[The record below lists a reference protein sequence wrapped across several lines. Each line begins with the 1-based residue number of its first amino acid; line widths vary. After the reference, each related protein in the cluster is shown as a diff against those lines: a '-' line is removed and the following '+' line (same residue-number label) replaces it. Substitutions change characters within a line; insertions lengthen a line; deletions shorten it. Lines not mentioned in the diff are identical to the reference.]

1 MKDITS
7 KFDKVLNAS
16 PYYNNVDHQPDAS
29 KDVIHNGPDRP
40 MPYANQI
47 GNYQRNKPVLNKSFH
62 NSKFYII
69 GSGIA
74 GLATAYYLIRD
85 AHVPGKN
92 ITFIEQ
98 LHIEGGSMDGSGNPE
113 DGYLIRGG
121 REMDMTYENFW
132 DLFQDIPAV
141 ELPHPYSV
149 LDEYRLLNDN
159 DSNYSKSR
167 LIHNKG
173 EIKDFSKLGLNKKD
187 QLALVKLL
195 LKKKEDLDDL
205 TIDDYFS
212 DTFKAS
218 NFWTFWRTMFAFEE
232 WHSLLEFKLYM
243 HRFLHDLDGL
253 NDLSALVFPKYNQ
266 FDTFIKP
273 LRNFLVDK
281 GVQIQLNTLV
291 KDLNI
296 NIQGETKVVTSIE
309 TVQDGKDTQLII
321 DKDDYVIVT
330 TGSMTEDSAYGNN
343 TQAPIQTIDNSTSGQ
358 SAGWKLWKNLAEK
371 SPVFGR
377 PKKFCGDIEKSSW
390 MSATLTCK
398 PSAFVEKLKQHSVND
413 PYSGKTV
420 TGGIITITDSNWL
433 MSFTCNRQPHY
444 PTQPDDILVIWV
456 YALFMDKDG
465 NYVKKAMPECTG
477 NEILAELCY
486 HLGIE
491 DQLDNVIENTKVRTA
506 FMPYITSMFM
516 PRAKGDRPE
525 IVPQGCT
532 NLGLIGQFVETNND
546 CVFTMESSVRTARV
560 AVYSLLNLNKQ
571 VPDVYPSQ
579 YDIRHLLKAT
589 KSLNDNEP
597 FVGEGILRKVLKGT
611 YFEHILPTAH
621 TPEEDE
627 DKKDGFIQ
635 EQMTKFHDWM
645 DHVRGKINL
654 K

>member
-1 MKDITS
+1 MKETT
-7 KFDKVLNAS
+7 KHFDKVLKAS
-16 PYYNNVDHQPDAS
+16 QYFNHIDHQPDAS
-29 KDVIHNGPDRP
+29 KDVVRNGADRP
-40 MPYANQI
+40 MPYANQN
-47 GNYQRNKPVLNKSFH
+47 GNYQRNRPVLTKSFED
-62 NSKFYII
+62 SKIYII

-74 GLATAYYLIRD
+74 GLATAYYFIRD
-85 AHVPGKN
+85 AQIPGKN

-98 LHIEGGSMDGSGNPE
+98 LAIEGGSMDGSGNPE

-141 ELPHPYSV
+141 ELPAPYSV

-167 LIHNKG
+167 LISNKG
-173 EIKDFSKLGLNKKD
+173 VVEDFSKFGLSKKD
-187 QLALVKLL
+187 QLDLVKLL
-195 LKKKEDLDDL
+195 LKNKEELDDL

-212 DTFKAS
+212 DSFKKS
-218 NFWTFWRTMFAFEE
+218 NFWTFWRTMFAFEQ

-273 LRNFLVDK
+273 LRNFLVEK
-281 GVQIQLNTLV
+281 GVQIQLNSLV
-291 KDLNI
+291 KDLDI
-296 NIQGETKVVTSIE
+296 DVTTGSKVVTGIVTE
-309 TVQDGKDTQLII
+309 QNGAENKIAI
-321 DKDDYVIVT
+321 RPNDYVVVT

-343 TQAPIQTIDNSTSGQ
+343 TKAPIQKIDNSTSGK
-358 SAGWKLWKNLAEK
+358 SPGWQLWKNLAAK
-371 SPVFGR
+371 SEVFGR
-377 PKKFCGDIEKSSW
+377 PEKFCGDIEKSSW

-398 PSAFVEKLKQHSVND
+398 PSAFVEKLKGYAVND

-456 YALFMDKDG
+456 YALFMDKEG
-465 NYVKKAMPECTG
+465 NHVKKTMPECTG
-477 NEILAELCY
+477 NDILAELCF

-516 PRAKGDRPE
+516 PRAKGDRPAV
-525 IVPQGCT
+525 VPEGCT
-532 NLGLIGQFVETNND
+532 NLGLVGQFVETNND
-546 CVFTMESSVRTARV
+546 VVFTMESSVRTARI

-589 KSLNDNEP
+589 KSLNDNKP
-597 FVGEGILRKVLKGT
+597 FAGEGILRKVLKGT
-611 YFEHILPTAH
+611 YYEHVIPNAH
-621 TPEEDE
+621 HFPVEEE
-627 DKKDGFIQ
+627 KKENFLQ
-635 EQMTKFHDWM
+635 EQMHKFHDWM
-645 DHVRGKINL
+645 DHVRGKL
-654 K
+654 KL

>member
-1 MKDITS
+1 MKNSS
-7 KFDKVLNAS
+7 KKFEKVLKS
-16 PYYNNVDHQPDAS
+16 SLYYNKVDHQPDAY
-29 KDVIHNGPDRP
+29 KDVVRNGADRP
-40 MPYANQI
+40 MPYANQN
-47 GNYQRNKPVLNKSFH
+47 GNYQRNRPVLA
-62 NSKFYII
+62 SKFDKSKIYII

-74 GLATAYYLIRD
+74 GLATAYYFIRD
-85 AHVPGKN
+85 GQIAAKN
-92 ITFIEQ
+92 ITIIDQ
-98 LHIEGGSMDGSGNPE
+98 LNIEGGSMDGAGNAK

-141 ELPHPYSV
+141 ELPAPYSV

-173 EIKDFSKLGLNKKD
+173 DVKDFSKFGLSKKD

-212 DTFKAS
+212 NTFKKS
-218 NFWTFWRTMFAFEE
+218 NFWTFWRTMFAFEQ

-266 FDTFIKP
+266 YDTFIKP
-273 LRNFLVDK
+273 LSNFLLEK
-281 GVQIQLNTLV
+281 GVQFQRGILV
-291 KDLNI
+291 KDLDI
-296 NIQGETKVVTSIE
+296 EVRAEHKIVRGIITEKKGVESAIAIGSQDFVV
-309 TVQDGKDTQLII
+309 
-321 DKDDYVIVT
+321 VT
-330 TGSMTEDSAYGNN
+330 TGSMTEDSSYGNN
-343 TQAPIQTIDNSTSGQ
+343 KAAPIKKINNKESGE
-358 SAGWKLWKNLAEK
+358 SAGWKLWKNLALK

-377 PKKFCGDIEKSSW
+377 PEKFCGDIEKSSW
-390 MSATLTCK
+390 ESATLTCK
-398 PSAFVEKLKQHSVND
+398 PSALVEKLKTYAVND

-433 MSFTCNRQPHY
+433 MSFTCNRQPHF
-444 PTQPDDILVIWV
+444 PTQPDDVLVLWV
-456 YALFMDKDG
+456 YGLFMDKKG
-465 NYVKKAMPECTG
+465 NFVKKTMPECTG
-477 NEILAELCY
+477 NEILTELCY

-491 DQLDNVIENTKVRTA
+491 DQLEDVIANTIIRTA

-525 IVPQGCT
+525 IVPNGCK

-546 CVFTMESSVRTARV
+546 VVFTMESSVRTARI
-560 AVYSLLNLNKQ
+560 AVYTLLNLNKQ

-589 KSLNDNEP
+589 KALNDNRP
-597 FVGEGILRKVLKGT
+597 FVGEGVLRRVLKGT
-611 YFEHILPTAH
+611 YYEHVLPALH
-621 TPEEDE
+621 IPIVGE
-627 DKKDGFIQ
+627 KKESFIM
-635 EQMTKFHDWM
+635 EHMKKFHSWIDE
-645 DHVRGKINL
+645 VREKKKN
-654 K
+654 

>member
-1 MKDITS
+1 MKDTTK

-16 PYYNNVDHQPDAS
+16 KYFNNVDHQPDAN
-29 KDVIHNGPDRP
+29 KDVIKNGPDRS

-47 GNYQRNKPVLNKSFH
+47 GNYQRNKPVLTRSYD
-62 NSKFYII
+62 NSKIYII

-74 GLATAYYLIRD
+74 GLATAYYFIRD
-85 AHVPGKN
+85 GHIPAKN

-98 LHIEGGSMDGSGNPE
+98 LAIEGGSMDGSGNAT

-167 LIHNKG
+167 LIHKKG
-173 EIKDFSKLGLNKKD
+173 EVKDFSKLGLSKKD
-187 QLALVKLL
+187 QLSLIKLL
-195 LKKKEDLDDL
+195 LKNKEELDDL

-212 DTFKAS
+212 DTFLAS

-266 FDTFIKP
+266 YDTFIKP
-273 LRNFLVDK
+273 LRKFLVEK
-281 GVQIQLNTLV
+281 GVQLQLNTLV
-291 KDLNI
+291 KDLDLEI
-296 NIQGETKVVTSIE
+296 NGEEKVVKGIV
-309 TVQDGKDTQLII
+309 TVQDGIEGRI
-321 DKDDYVIVT
+321 EIGAEDYVVVT

-343 TQAPIQTIDNSTSGQ
+343 TQAPIQKIDNSTSGQ

-371 SPVFGR
+371 STVFGR
-377 PKKFCGDIEKSSW
+377 PEKFCGDIEKSSW
-390 MSATLTCK
+390 QSATLTCR
-398 PSAFVEKLKQHSVND
+398 PSAFVEKLKGYAVND

-444 PTQPDDILVIWV
+444 PTQPDDVLVIWV
-456 YALFMDKDG
+456 YALFMDKEG
-465 NYVKKAMPECTG
+465 NHVKKTMPECTG

-491 DQLDNVIENTKVRTA
+491 DQLDNVIENTIVRTA

-516 PRAKGDRPE
+516 PRAHGDRPA
-525 IVPQGCT
+525 IVPEGCK
-532 NLGLIGQFVETNND
+532 NLGLVGQFVETNND

-589 KSLNDNEP
+589 KSLNDNQP
-597 FVGEGILRKVLKGT
+597 FVGEGLLRRVLKGT
-611 YFEHILPTAH
+611 YFEHILPGAH
-621 TPEEDE
+621 NNEEE
-627 DKKDGFIQ
+627 EKKDSFLT
-635 EQMTKFHDWM
+635 EQFHKFHDWV
-645 DHVRGKINL
+645 DGIRGKL

>member
-1 MKDITS
+1 MKDITK

-16 PYYNNVDHQPDAS
+16 KYYNNVDHQPDAN

-47 GNYQRNKPVLNKSFH
+47 GNYQRNKPVLNKSFEK
-62 NSKFYII
+62 SKIYII

-74 GLATAYYLIRD
+74 GLATAYYFIRD
-85 AHVPGKN
+85 GHIPGHN

-98 LHIEGGSMDGSGNPE
+98 LGIEGGSMDGSGNAT

-173 EIKDFSKLGLNKKD
+173 EVKDFSKLGLNKKD
-187 QLALVKLL
+187 QLALIKLL
-195 LKKKEDLDDL
+195 LKNKEDLDDL

-218 NFWTFWRTMFAFEE
+218 NFWTFWRTMFAFEQ

-273 LRNFLVDK
+273 LRDFLVAK
-281 GVQIQLNTLV
+281 GVKIELNNLV
-291 KDLNI
+291 KDLDI
-296 NIQGETKVVTSIE
+296 DIQGDTKVVKGIVTVKDGVEHSIE
-309 TVQDGKDTQLII
+309 IGA
-321 DKDDYVIVT
+321 DDYVVVT
-330 TGSMTEDSAYGNN
+330 TGSMTEDSSYGNN
-343 TQAPIQTIDNSTSGQ
+343 TEAPIQKIDNSTSGQ
-358 SAGWKLWKNLAEK
+358 SAGWKLWKNLATK
-371 SPVFGR
+371 SAVFGK
-377 PKKFCGDIEKSSW
+377 PEKFCSDIEKSAW
-390 MSATLTCK
+390 MSATLTCR
-398 PSAFVEKLKQHSVND
+398 PSAFVDKLKEYAVND

-444 PTQPDDILVIWV
+444 PTQPDDVLVIWV
-456 YALFMDKDG
+456 YALFMDKEG
-465 NYVKKAMPECTG
+465 NHIKKTMPECTG
-477 NEILAELCY
+477 NEILAELC
-486 HLGIE
+486 HHVGIE
-491 DQLDNVIENTKVRTA
+491 DQLDNVIENTIVRTT

-525 IVPQGCT
+525 IVPQGCS
-532 NLGLIGQFVETNND
+532 NLGLVGQFVETNND
-546 CVFTMESSVRTARV
+546 VVFTMESSVRTARV

-589 KSLNDNEP
+589 KALNDNQP
-597 FVGEGILRKVLKGT
+597 FVGEGLLRKVFKGT
-611 YFEHILPTAH
+611 YFEHIIPGASI
-621 TPEEDE
+621 PENEE
-627 DKKDGFIQ
+627 KKENFLTEQFGRFHEWVDGI
-635 EQMTKFHDWM
+635 
-645 DHVRGKINL
+645 RGK